1 MTISSNKFILYF
13 ALFITVLNYQFF
25 AFAFK
30 NVDFYDNVLVLLT
43 LPILF
48 FSLIVFIFSLLFL
61 PYITKALAIFLT
73 IIGVVGAYFMSAYSV
88 IIDSEMIR
96 NAVQTDIKE
105 VRDLLNINMVF
116 WIFLAFIAVF
126 MILKV
131 KITKTNMLKAL
142 KYRSLLCATSLILFG
157 LLFAGLSK
165 SYIPFFRTYNHIRFF
180 STPFYPLYSS
190 YKYVK
195 SLAPKAKFKAIGLDA
210 KQTKEQKKLFVFV
223 AGETARSANY
233 SLNGYEIHDTNPYSK
248 ANEILSFSKFSSC
261 GTSTAISLPCMFS
274 NLTRSNFSPDIAANT
289 GNLLDVLETAGIN
302 VSWIG
307 NNSGYCKGV
316 CVRLKDAKNFGGD
329 SYDGVMLEEIQNK
342 IQNAKESSFIVVHL
356 QGSHGPTYF
365 KRYPKEFSKFSPT
378 CDTATLKDCTYE
390 EIVNTYDNTILY
402 TDYIINKIVDML
414 KESKFQTGLF
424 YVSDHGE
431 SLGENGIY
439 LHGIPYSLAP
449 DFQTKVPAML
459 WLEDKDKLENLK
471 SLKDK
476 SFSQDNIFHT
486 MLGFFGIQ
494 TSVYDKNLDIMQEGE
509 QK

>member
-61 PYITKALAIFLT
+61 PYLTKALAIFLT

-157 LLFAGLSK
+157 VIFASLSK
-165 SYIPFFRTYNHIRFF
+165 DYIPFFRTYNQIRFF

-195 SLAPKAKFKAIGLDA
+195 SLDPKAEFKAIGLDA
-210 KQTKEQKKLFVFV
+210 TMQKDQKMLFVFV
-223 AGETARSANY
+223 AGETARAANY

-274 NLTRSNFSPDIAANT
+274 NLTRNNFSPDIAANT
-289 GNLLDVLETAGIN
+289 GNLLDVLETAGVK

-307 NNSGYCKGV
+307 NNSGSCKGI
-316 CVRLKDAKNFGGD
+316 CTRLNDIKNFGGD
-329 SYDGVMLEEIQNK
+329 SYDGVMLQEIKSQ
-342 IQNAKESSFIVVHL
+342 IQNAKESSLIVVHL

-365 KRYPKEFSKFSPT
+365 KRYPKEFAKFSPT

-402 TDYIINKIVDML
+402 TDYIINQIVDML

-431 SLGENGIY
+431 SLGENGVY
-439 LHGIPYSLAP
+439 LHGAPYFLAP

>member
-1 MTISSNKFILYF
+1 MVSSNKFILCF
-13 ALFITVLNYQFF
+13 ALFITALNYKFF
-25 AFAFK
+25 AFAFSS
-30 NVDFYDNVLVLLT
+30 VDFSNNAVLLLT
-43 LPILF
+43 LPVLF

-73 IIGVVGAYFMSAYSV
+73 IVGVVGAYFMNAYSV

-105 VRDLLNINMVF
+105 VQDLLNLNMIF
-116 WIFLAFIAVF
+116 WIILAAVAIFFI
-126 MILKV
+126 IKV

-142 KYRSLLCATSLILFG
+142 KYRSLLCITSLILFG
-157 LLFAGLSK
+157 LLFASLSK
-165 SYIPFFRTYNHIRFF
+165 DYIPFFRNHNQIRFYT
-180 STPFYPLYSS
+180 TPFYPLYSAN
-190 YKYVK
+190 KYIK
-195 SLAPKAKFKAIGLDA
+195 SLAPKAEFKAIGLDA

-223 AGETARSANY
+223 AGETARAANY
-233 SLNGYEIHDTNPYSK
+233 SLNGYETHETNPYSRE
-248 ANEILSFSKFSSC
+248 NGLLSFSKFSSC

-274 NLTRSNFSPDIAANT
+274 NLNRDSFSTDIAKNS
-289 GNLLDVLETAGIN
+289 GNLLDVLETAGIK

-316 CVRLKDAKNFGGD
+316 CVRLKDTKDFGGNT
-329 SYDGVMLEEIQNK
+329 YDGVMLEEIQNK

-402 TDYIINKIVDML
+402 TDYIVNQIVDML
-414 KESKFQTGLF
+414 EKSDMQTGLF

-431 SLGENGIY
+431 SLGENGVY
-439 LHGIPYSLAP
+439 LHGAPYFLAP

-459 WLEDKDKLENLK
+459 WLKDKNQLENLK